1 MSEPPVGTGAL
12 VVVPTYDEAGSIG
25 ALLDGVLAA
34 VPGAHVLVVD
44 DASPD
49 GTGDLVAARPEPEV
63 HLLRRAGKDGLGA
76 AYRAGFA
83 WALERGYDVV
93 VEMDADL
100 SHPPERLPALLSA
113 VGPGGADLALG
124 SRYVD
129 GGATVG
135 WPLHR
140 QLLSRGGNAYIG
152 AALRLG
158 VDDATA
164 GFRAFRAPLLA
175 QMGATS
181 MRSTGYCF
189 QVETTLRAV
198 RDGAR
203 VVEVPITF
211 TERASGSSKMGAG
224 IVAEAVARITWW
236 GVLDRVRRR
245 SRRQAGPGRARSR

>member
-1 MSEPPVGTGAL
+1 MRAL
-12 VVVPTYDEAGSIG
+12 VVVPVYDEAATIG

-34 VPGAHVLVVD
+34 DEDVDVLVVD
-44 DASPD
+44 DGSPD
-49 GTGDLVAARPEPEV
+49 GTGDLVAARPEPRV
-63 HLLRRAGKDGLGA
+63 HLLRRATKDGLGA

-83 WALERGYDVV
+83 WARERRYDVV

-100 SHPPERLPALLSA
+100 SHPADRLPALLRA
-113 VGPGGADLALG
+113 VGPGGADLAIG
-124 SRYVD
+124 SRYVE
-129 GGATVG
+129 GGGTRG

-140 QLLSRGGNAYIG
+140 RLLSRGGNAYIG

-158 VDDATA
+158 VRDATA

-175 QMGATS
+175 RIGVAR

-198 RDGAR
+198 TAGAR

-211 TERASGSSKMGAG
+211 VERAAGRSKMGPA
-224 IVAEAVARITWW
+224 IVGEAVVRVTWW
-236 GVLDRVRRR
+236 ALLDLRRR
-245 SRRQAGPGRARSR
+245 LAARA